1 MRKLFL
7 LSVVIVLTI
16 YVLNIFFKV
25 QIYSN
30 NEFGFGE
37 NKYVRVKRNSTGT
50 IEKVPF
56 EEYIIGVVAGEMP
69 ASFDIEAL
77 KAQAVAA
84 RSYVLTKM
92 NQNKNGDYDVVDTIS
107 NQVYLDDNILR
118 KNWGSNYD
126 TNISRIR
133 DAVISTRG
141 KYLTYNGEVVNAFF
155 FSTSVGKTENCV
167 DIFGGNLPYLV
178 SVDSSWDEEV
188 SPVFAVEKKYTLND
202 FYEYL
207 ELPYDDIVNINILD
221 TTSTGRI
228 KKILIN
234 NKEFTGSEVA
244 NLLSLRS
251 AFFEITQENDEVI
264 INTKGYGHGVGM
276 SQYGAL
282 GMAKH
287 GYNYEEILKHYYTN
301 VEISNL

>member
-1 MRKLFL
+1 MKKLFL
-7 LSVVIVLTI
+7 LSVVIVLMI

-30 NEFGFGE
+30 NEFDFSE

-167 DIFGGNLPYLV
+167 DVFGGALPYLV

-188 SPVFAVEKKYTLND
+188 SPVFAVEKKYALND

-207 ELPYDDIVNINILD
+207 KLPYDEIVDIDILD

-251 AFFEITQENDEVI
+251 AFFEITQENDEII

>member
-7 LSVVIVLTI
+7 LSVVIVLMI
-16 YVLNIFFKV
+16 YVLNIFFKE

-30 NEFGFGE
+30 NKFDFSE

-92 NQNKNGDYDVVDTIS
+92 IQNINYDYDVVDTIS
-107 NQVYLDDNILR
+107 NQVYLDDSILR
-118 KNWGSNYD
+118 KNWGSNYE
-126 TNISRIR
+126 TNISRIK

-167 DIFGGNLPYLV
+167 DVFGGDLPYLV

-207 ELPYDDIVNINILD
+207 KLPYDDIVNINILD

-251 AFFEITQENDEVI
+251 AFFEINQEADEVI

>member
-7 LSVVIVLTI
+7 LSVVIVLMI
-16 YVLNIFFKV
+16 YVLNIFFKE

-30 NEFGFGE
+30 NQFGFGE

-234 NKEFTGSEVA
+234 NKEFTGSDVA

-251 AFFEITQENDEVI
+251 AFFEITQENDEII